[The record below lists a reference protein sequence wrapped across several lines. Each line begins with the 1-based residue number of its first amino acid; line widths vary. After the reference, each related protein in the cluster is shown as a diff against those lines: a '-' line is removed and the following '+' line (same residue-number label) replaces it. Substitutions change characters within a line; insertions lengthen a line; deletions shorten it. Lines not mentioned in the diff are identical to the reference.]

1 MSNRLTRRDA
11 LKTIGYSAAMLPFVA
26 PSLARAKTANAAPI
40 QRLVIMFSPNG
51 TVPTEFWPDTQGK
64 DFELKKI
71 LEPLA
76 PFKESMLVTHGI
88 HNKVR
93 GDGDSHMRGMSCLL
107 TGAELLPG
115 NIQGGSDTPAGW
127 AGAISID
134 QEIGN
139 FLQSNNATRT
149 RFGSLEFGAGV
160 ADRADPWTRMCYAG
174 ANKPIAPI
182 TNPYSMFEKMYGR
195 GKNDALV
202 RSVLD
207 DVAAELNQFSKTLG
221 NDERQMLEEHVTYVR
236 KMERDLETAA
246 AQMLD
251 VAAPELPQ
259 GIGISE
265 SNMPE
270 IAKMQMDLL
279 VNGFANDMSRVATIQ
294 YSNSVGGTRMKWLGI
309 KEGHHQMSHDPD
321 LKVESQ
327 KKLIQINTWY
337 AQQLHYLAKQ
347 LAETKQPGS
356 DRSLLDG
363 TLIVWAN
370 ELGKG
375 NSHTLNNI
383 PFLMIGNAPGF
394 QFGRY
399 QDFGGVPHNRLLL
412 SLAHAFDH
420 KIETFGEKEL
430 CADGPLTAL
439 GTDG

>member
-1 MSNRLTRRDA
+1 
-11 LKTIGYSAAMLPFVA
+11 MLPFVA
-26 PSLARAKTANAAPI
+26 PSLARAKTAKVNAPI

-51 TVPTEFWPDTQGK
+51 TVPTEFWPDTEGE
-64 DFELKKI
+64 DYELKKI

-76 PFKESMLVTHGI
+76 SFKESMLVTHGI

-93 GDGDSHMRGMSCLL
+93 GDGDNHMRGMSCLL

-115 NIQGGSDTPAGW
+115 NIQGGSHTPAGW
-127 AGAISID
+127 AGGISID
-134 QEIGN
+134 QELRN
-139 FLQSNNATRT
+139 FLQSQDSTRT
-149 RFGSLEFGAGV
+149 RFGSLEFGVAV
-160 ADRADPWTRMCYAG
+160 ADRADPWTRMCYTG

-182 TNPYSMFEKMYGR
+182 ANPYSMFEKMYGR

-221 NDERQMLEEHVTYVR
+221 KEEQQMLKEHATYVR
-236 KMERDLETAA
+236 KMEHDLESAA
-246 AQMLD
+246 AQTLD
-251 VAAPELPQ
+251 VEAPELTP

-265 SNMPE
+265 SNMPQ

-279 VNGFANDMSRVATIQ
+279 VNGFANDMMRVATLQ

-309 KEGHHQMSHDPD
+309 QEGHHQMSHDPD
-321 LKVESQ
+321 LKVASQES
-327 KKLIQINTWY
+327 LIKINVWY
-337 AQQLHYLAKQ
+337 AQQLHYLAEQ
-347 LAETKQPGS
+347 LANTNEPGS

-375 NSHTLNNI
+375 NSHTLDDI

-394 QFGRY
+394 KLGRY
-399 QDFGGVPHNRLLL
+399 KDFGGVPHNRLLM
-412 SLAHAFDH
+412 SMAHAFGH
-420 KIETFGEKEL
+420 KIDTFGEKKL
-430 CADGPLTAL
+430 SVDGPLTAL
-439 GTDG
+439 GDES